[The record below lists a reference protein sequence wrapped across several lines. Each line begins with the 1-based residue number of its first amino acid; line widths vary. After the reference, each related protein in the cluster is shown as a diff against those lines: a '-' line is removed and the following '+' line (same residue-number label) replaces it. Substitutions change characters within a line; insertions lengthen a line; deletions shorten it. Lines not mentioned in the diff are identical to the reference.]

1 MINYKP
7 RTFSELD
14 TSSRST
20 FAYPISILSMFLQL
34 TSTKQKLLLILIVLL
49 SLFPSIMSA
58 QWILMK
64 SDADKLVQTGARQVY
79 NLQFDSA
86 SANFRKVIELYP
98 NHPAGYFL
106 DAMVGWWK
114 IQTNPRSE
122 AFDND
127 FLAKAEKTIEVSD
140 KLLEDNTNDIVGL
153 FFKGGA
159 LGYRGRF
166 YASREMWIKAASDG
180 KTALDILTRCQK
192 LAPNN
197 HDIMLGTG
205 IYNYYAAVLPERYPL
220 LKTVMYFLPPGD
232 KQLGILQLKAA
243 GKSAR
248 YAATE
253 AKSVLL
259 QVYYQF
265 EQDPANALPLAQEL
279 HSQFPDNA
287 YFHRY
292 LGRCQVQLGM
302 SSDYE
307 ATWRDILKKCI
318 FGKLSYD
325 KLTAREA
332 LYYVGLAI
340 MNKGMYDLALKYFYK
355 CDEGNRFLDSDE
367 TGFLVMVNLKIGNI
381 YDIQGKRDLA
391 ITQYNKVL
399 GWGDRQNSHE
409 LAKQYIAKPYG
420 K

>member
-1 MINYKP
+1 MIFTRNNSNIF
-7 RTFSELD
+7 RIMFSKKKSFNL
-14 TSSRST
+14 RH
-20 FAYPISILSMFLQL
+20 
-34 TSTKQKLLLILIVLL
+34 LLIATALVTLL
-49 SLFPSIMSA
+49 PAFASA
-58 QWILMK
+58 QWVLMK
-64 SDADKLVQTGARQVY
+64 SDADKLVQNGARQVY

-86 SANFRKVIELYP
+86 SANFRKVIALYP
-98 NHPAGYFL
+98 EHPAGYFL

-114 IQTNPRSE
+114 IQTNPRNES
-122 AFDND
+122 FDDD
-127 FLAKAEKTIEVSD
+127 FLQKAGKTIEVAD
-140 KLLEDNTNDIVGL
+140 KLLEQNSNDIVGL

-166 YASREMWIKAASDG
+166 YASRETWLKAADDG

-192 LAPNN
+192 LAPGN

-205 IYNYYAAVLPERYPL
+205 IYNYFAAALPERYPL
-220 LKTVMYFLPPGD
+220 LKTVMYFLPHGD
-232 KQLGILQLKAA
+232 KRLGILQLQAA

-253 AKSVLL
+253 AKSALL
-259 QVYYQF
+259 QIFFQF
-265 EQDPANALPLAQEL
+265 EKDASNALPLAQEL
-279 HSQFPDNA
+279 HGQYPDNA

-302 SSDYE
+302 SAEYE
-307 ATWRDILKKCI
+307 KTWRDILKKSI
-318 FGKLSYD
+318 SGKLSYD

-340 MNKGMYDLALKYFYK
+340 MSKGNYDLALKYFYK
-355 CDEGNRFLDSDE
+355 CDEGNRHLDSDE

-381 YDIQGKRDLA
+381 YDMQGKRDLA
-391 ITQYNKVL
+391 IMQYNKVL

-409 LAKQYIAKPYG
+409 LARQYMATPYAQ
-420 K
+420 